1 MFSRISIVCF
11 ASSYLVVLGLEIT
24 RLLFRSR
31 IREAVRFGFLG
42 AGLLAHTI
50 FLFNQAF
57 HVVAEWNGSLLAD
70 RQDWFL
76 VAAWVL
82 AAAYTYGTFH
92 YPSAP
97 FGLFLLPLV
106 LGLIGVGTC
115 FRNAGPFTQVP
126 ASELLAT
133 VHGMSVL
140 LSAVAVLIGLAAG
153 LMYLDQGRRL
163 KHKSPPTRWLRMPSL
178 EWLRQTNH
186 RALIAAAAMLAVGI
200 VTGFAL
206 NVIRHGE
213 GARPLPWSDP
223 AVLATVVMFLW
234 LLLHIGIG
242 RFYKP
247 AREGR
252 KVAYFTIVSFI
263 FIFLVIA
270 VAMAMLIDTQH
281 GRARR
286 DAQHS
291 ASSREPG
298 DPQTTV
304 GMARST
310 RTASRSA
317 LCHSERSEESAR
329 FSEILRYAQDD
340 TAELPCCKIIGTG
353 GSSPCSLPSPV
364 PGDDA

>member
-1 MFSRISIVCF
+1 
-11 ASSYLVVLGLEIT
+11 
-24 RLLFRSR
+24 
-31 IREAVRFGFLG
+31 
-42 AGLLAHTI
+42 
-50 FLFNQAF
+50 
-57 HVVAEWNGSLLAD
+57 
-70 RQDWFL
+70 
-76 VAAWVL
+76 
-82 AAAYTYGTFH
+82 
-92 YPSAP
+92 
-97 FGLFLLPLV
+97 
-106 LGLIGVGTC
+106 
-115 FRNAGPFTQVP
+115 
-126 ASELLAT
+126 
-133 VHGMSVL
+133 MSVL

-153 LMYLDQGRRL
+153 LMYLDQARRL
-163 KHKSPPTRWLRMPSL
+163 KHKSPPAKSLRMPSL

-206 NVIRHGE
+206 SLIRRGE
-213 GARPLPWSDP
+213 GARPLPWNDP
-223 AVLATVVMFLW
+223 EVLATVVMFLW

-291 ASSREPG
+291 TSGGKPC
-298 DPQTTV
+298 DLQTAV
-304 GMARST
+304 AG
-310 RTASRSA
+310 
-317 LCHSERSEESAR
+317 
-329 FSEILRYAQDD
+329 
-340 TAELPCCKIIGTG
+340 LPW
-353 GSSPCSLPSPV
+353 SLPSPV